1 MESDSENCL
10 CLNKQFL
17 LGGPYIETLFPPA
30 GFVWVYFSCYFDF
43 ILLYFILLFYFAFQF
58 VYSWKPS
65 KLRTLETFTQLLP
78 GGHWPRS
85 LSDAARTVPRG
96 CWPGYSC
103 DERHIYSKNT
113 QYLASL
119 LRPPT
124 KDLIVKRNAVY
135 LTHAHCPPNT
145 LFLIQFHC
153 SHTTMQESYP
163 LLKVTTLR
171 RKKKIVSYLPRY
183 VLTIKPFF
191 CFQCIASLFTV
202 WIGTRILFKI
212 HVLVFSCLSQGQWF
226 YFVKIGT
233 ELYMLAFWTKNV
245 K

>member
-1 MESDSENCL
+1 MVHIL
-10 CLNKQFL
+10 R
-17 LGGPYIETLFPPA
+17 LFFPQQVLS
-30 GFVWVYFSCYFDF
+30 GFIFHV
-43 ILLYFILLFYFAFQF
+43 ILILFYFILLFYFAFQF
-58 VYSWKPS
+58 VCSWKPS
-65 KLRTLETFTQLLP
+65 RLRTLETFTQLLP
-78 GGHWPRS
+78 GGHWPRG
-85 LSDAARTVPRG
+85 LSDAAGTVPRG

-171 RKKKIVSYLPRY
+171 RKKKNSFISSQVCSDN
-183 VLTIKPFF
+183 KAFF
-191 CFQCIASLFTV
+191 LFSMYCFTFHSLD
-202 WIGTRILFKI
+202 W
-212 HVLVFSCLSQGQWF
+212 
-226 YFVKIGT
+226 
-233 ELYMLAFWTKNV
+233 N
-245 K
+245 